1 MSMHNFVYLNTF
13 KLFISYHSGAI
24 NYDDLLKSS
33 ESDCRS
39 VEEIQS
45 SISPDSGCNIQVL
58 FSKLILATKIN

>member
-1 MSMHNFVYLNTF
+1 MHNFVYLNTF
-13 KLFISYHSGAI
+13 KLFISYHSSAI
-24 NYDDLLKSS
+24 NYDDLLKSSS

-58 FSKLILATKIN
+58 FSKLILAKKN